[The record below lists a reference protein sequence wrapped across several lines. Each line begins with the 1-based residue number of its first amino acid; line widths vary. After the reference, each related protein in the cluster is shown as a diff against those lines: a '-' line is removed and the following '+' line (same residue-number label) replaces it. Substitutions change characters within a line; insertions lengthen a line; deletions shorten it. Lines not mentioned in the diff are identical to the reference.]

1 MRRTTRWILIGL
13 GVAAVAGA
21 AIVLPMLDG
30 GVEVEA
36 GDVTRERLEVHV
48 VDDGRTRVRSR
59 YIVAAPVTGRL
70 ARITLAE
77 GDEVIEGA
85 PVAYVFPVPEDPRK
99 LKILQAQADVAEA
112 RKTEAISRVNEAR
125 VRAEQAQREAD
136 RTSAL
141 AESSTVSRTILE
153 RDLLAV
159 ATAEQQLASA
169 EATLRAAEAELAA
182 ARAALS
188 GANPED
194 GEGEPV
200 VVNAPDAGRVLRV
213 VEKNERIVQA
223 GAPLIEIGNVTALEV
238 VVDVLSEDAVRI
250 SEGDAARIE
259 EWGGDGILGGAVQMI
274 EPDAFTEVSALGVE
288 EQRVNVIV
296 ALDDAPAGLGAG
308 YGVKASIVVWSGDD
322 VLTVPT
328 SALFRRRGAWQVF
341 AVRDGVAELRE
352 VEIGHRSVEK
362 AEVLSG
368 LADGEVVIL
377 FPTDQI
383 ADGVKVS
390 VTEG

>member
-1 MRRTTRWILIGL
+1 MSRITRWILIGL
-13 GVAAVAGA
+13 GAVVVGGGAAVLLA
-21 AIVLPMLDG
+21 LDG

-48 VDDGRTRVRSR
+48 VEEGRTRVRSR
-59 YIVAAPVTGRL
+59 YVVAAPVTGRL
-70 ARITLAE
+70 ARIVLQE
-77 GDEVIEGA
+77 GNQVIDGA
-85 PVAYVFPVPEDPRK
+85 PVAYIYPVREDPRT
-99 LKILQAQADVAEA
+99 LKILKAQAAAAEA
-112 RKTEAISRVNEAR
+112 RKAEAISRVNEAQA
-125 VRAEQAQREAD
+125 RAEQADREAR
-136 RTSAL
+136 RTAAL
-141 AESSTVSRTILE
+141 VESSAVSQTILE
-153 RDLLAV
+153 RDLLA
-159 ATAEQQLASA
+159 ASTAEQQLASA

-188 GANPED
+188 GANPDE

-223 GAPLIEIGNVTALEV
+223 GAPLIEIGDVGALEV

-250 SEGDAARIE
+250 SEDDAARID
-259 EWGGDGILGGAVQMI
+259 EWGGDGTLQGRVRMI

-296 ALDDAPAGLGAG
+296 ALDDAPAGLGSG
-308 YGVKASIVVWSGDD
+308 YAVKASVVVWSGDD

-328 SALFRRRGAWQVF
+328 SALFRRNGEWQVF
-341 AVRDGVAELRE
+341 AIHDGAAELRE
-352 VEIGHRSVEK
+352 VQIGHRSVEK

-368 LADGEVVIL
+368 LTEGESVIL

-383 ADGVKVS
+383 EDGVKVT